1 MMVHSIEFYEE
12 EKQME
17 AGKSGVAGGKEQP
30 IGEEGEFLQLGDSL
44 LSIHQYD

>member
-17 AGKSGVAGGKEQP
+17 AGKSGVAGGKE
-30 IGEEGEFLQLGDSL
+30 
-44 LSIHQYD
+44 LSKPSIR

>member
-12 EKQME
+12 EKQTE

-30 IGEEGEFLQLGDSL
+30 M
-44 LSIHQYD
+44 